1 MRQTTP
7 SEAAARQA
15 RPTFRTGR
23 RTRPWRSTCVAAAV
37 ACLAAAPSALAADG
51 HDIVMNG
58 TENGA
63 TPCSACHGEDGAGQP
78 SAGFPRLAGLNK
90 AYLLHQLQSFAD
102 GSRQN
107 DTMQPIAQALSPEE
121 MQAVASYYAQASAPK
136 AEGEEMPGDKA
147 VAVGQALAQNG
158 DWSNDVP
165 GCGQCHGPAGQGVG
179 PTFPEL
185 AGQSATYIVNQ
196 LHDWKDGKRKND
208 PLGLMAGIA
217 GRLGD
222 DQIAAAAAYYASL
235 QPAGQGAD
243 QAQQHA
249 AGAAAVA
256 ATAGAAATAA
266 GAAGAK
272 AKAAAGR
279 RTVSDQRP
287 DLQNWAAVVV
297 FVGLA
302 GFVGYM
308 LPRHENF
315 ISAEQPAAGSQ
326 RNASAEPEQ
335 KSAAGGNEQTA
346 PAKEAAP
353 QEAAGQ
359 GAAGQQQSA
368 SAPAQAPAQQ
378 PAAGDQKAAP
388 GQQQAAAET
397 QAAGTS
403 AAAGGGETAPA
414 SQGAPAAT
422 EPASAPAAQGSQTA
436 AAPAAP
442 QGGQVEKAA
451 FTPPGRDEI
460 PDNEF
465 GKMVRFGA
473 EVFRNTQANAGEFV
487 GNALQCENCHL
498 DNGRKADSAPLWAAF
513 VAYPAY
519 RGKNKHVNTF
529 AERLQGCFRYSMNG
543 TPPPLGDKV
552 LVGLQSYA
560 YFLAKGAPVGADM
573 PGRGYPDLPKP
584 ESLDRAHGQEVYAQK
599 CALCHGEN
607 GEGQKTADGTTV
619 FPPLWGP
626 DSFNWGAGMGSI
638 SNAAKFVKANMPLS
652 QGGTLTDKE
661 AWDVAAFVDSHD
673 RPQDPRF
680 TGSVDETRKQFH
692 DTPMSLYGTEVD
704 GVKLGEN
711 SPPSGPQHKASGQ
724 QQTTGQKQGQ

>member
-1 MRQTTP
+1 MIRAGVVRSSLNSQTMKT
-7 SEAAARQA
+7 
-15 RPTFRTGR
+15 
-23 RTRPWRSTCVAAAV
+23 AAAV
-37 ACLAAAPSALAADG
+37 GLAYVLLLSGPALAASG
-51 HDIVMNG
+51 HDIVMQG
-58 TENGA
+58 TKSGA
-63 TPCSACHGEDGAGQP
+63 PPCSACHGENGAGQP
-78 SAGFPRLAGLNK
+78 EEGFPRLAGLNAAYMERQLASFDDGTRDNPVMGPVAK
-90 AYLLHQLQSFAD
+90 ALDS
-102 GSRQN
+102 
-107 DTMQPIAQALSPEE
+107 AQR
-121 MQAVASYYAQASAPK
+121 
-136 AEGEEMPGDKA
+136 KA
-147 VAVGQALAQNG
+147 VADYYAGLSIPAAKAAASPVTDAVKAGAALATRG
-158 DWSNDVP
+158 LWAKGVP
-165 GCGQCHGPAGQGVG
+165 GCGQCHGPQGSGVG
-179 PTFPEL
+179 AVFPRL
-185 AGQSATYIVNQ
+185 AGQSAMYIKTQ
-196 LHDWKDGKRKND
+196 LEAWQSGTRHDD
-208 PLGLMAGIA
+208 PMGLMAGIA
-217 GRLGD
+217 KKLDKAEVD
-222 DQIAAAAAYYASL
+222 DVAAYYAAMPNL
-235 QPAGQGAD
+235 
-243 QAQQHA
+243 
-249 AGAAAVA
+249 
-256 ATAGAAATAA
+256 
-266 GAAGAK
+266 
-272 AKAAAGR
+272 
-279 RTVSDQRP
+279 
-287 DLQNWAAVVV
+287 
-297 FVGLA
+297 
-302 GFVGYM
+302 
-308 LPRHENF
+308 
-315 ISAEQPAAGSQ
+315 
-326 RNASAEPEQ
+326 
-335 KSAAGGNEQTA
+335 
-346 PAKEAAP
+346 
-353 QEAAGQ
+353 
-359 GAAGQQQSA
+359 
-368 SAPAQAPAQQ
+368 
-378 PAAGDQKAAP
+378 
-388 GQQQAAAET
+388 
-397 QAAGTS
+397 
-403 AAAGGGETAPA
+403 
-414 SQGAPAAT
+414 
-422 EPASAPAAQGSQTA
+422 PAAQPVA
-436 AAPAAP
+436 KPAQHAVATP
-442 QGGQVEKAA
+442 AGTDAHA
-451 FTPPGRDEI
+451 FMPPPDSAI

-711 SPPSGPQHKASGQ
+711 SPPSGPQ
-724 QQTTGQKQGQ
+724 